1 MSGLETK
8 LHGLISTV
16 VPTATRGQISSIS
29 SLVTAMQPSVQS
41 FRRCAA
47 PTKPNLAQAVDF
59 DVATGADAELASVFP
74 VLCIGLG
81 EMKGAVEDTRG
92 IFAVDDVESFG
103 SFVIALALLRAH
115 GLATEGDLV
124 CSEHRTA
131 THGRSVRLLFS
142 MTMRSAGLGGTGV
155 ARMAKQER
163 KRRMAAVKMRKAN
176 FVTRVA

>member
-1 MSGLETK
+1 MREVDVGIGDEASRFDLD
-8 LHGLISTV
+8 
-16 VPTATRGQISSIS
+16 RGADGNQGPDFVDLFVGYGDAAVGPI
-29 SLVTAMQPSVQS
+29 VQAMRGADPAVLG
-41 FRRCAA
+41 AE
-47 PTKPNLAQAVDF
+47 AVDF

-131 THGRSVRLLFS
+131 THERERALALFDDDAIGLFGRRGSGANGEAREKKKN
-142 MTMRSAGLGGTGV
+142 GGGQD
-155 ARMAKQER
+155 AES
-163 KRRMAAVKMRKAN
+163 
-176 FVTRVA
+176 